1 MALYYL
7 KSSGEYD
14 AAVRE
19 WEAKPAAT
27 RTWANIKVF
36 MSAEYAKENK
46 QNKQTAKQL
55 KANAVKEQAE
65 PTEELI
71 ANLTEVHTRQI
82 ESLIKANMEAMKEM
96 MSLIKDK
103 TITPTN
109 PTSSTNKE
117 KKREERRKAEE
128 ISQRTGLQ
136 ALRKEISL

>member
-1 MALYYL
+1 M
-7 KSSGEYD
+7 
-14 AAVRE
+14 
-19 WEAKPAAT
+19 
-27 RTWANIKVF
+27 
-36 MSAEYAKENK
+36 
-46 QNKQTAKQL
+46 

-65 PTEELI
+65 PTEEII